1 MFSFVSKVPKL
12 LFKETTSLAPS
23 VMLSAVTKTLA
34 RKLGADTFSTQENLE
49 ESMRRAQ
56 EDADMLRDLLLPLE
70 EEIKA
75 LKDKLRATDEQLQ
88 RCIACGHNAPP
99 PSEAAAETLATVAPS
114 VQQDTTA
121 AAPLSGEAAPQSPV
135 ACDMCC
141 NYETQLQREQV
152 RNSELEQRLLAAEKA
167 MERQKEDLLKEIG
180 FRKDMEGKWNEKRE
194 EHKLQLHEL
203 NRRTLCAEQ
212 DLQELRKTY
221 NEYCAA
227 VSEELR
233 RLSERR
239 ETVQKHLDLL
249 QQENHRLVGKF
260 TVHSQTLQNEAI
272 NLPDTL
278 EVCMWQTQFAILN
291 IHLSCLVIGTA
302 GEGFETARRLD
313 CSRDWQGGSRTA
325 RGKY

>member
-1 MFSFVSKVPKL
+1 
-12 LFKETTSLAPS
+12 
-23 VMLSAVTKTLA
+23 
-34 RKLGADTFSTQENLE
+34 
-49 ESMRRAQ
+49 MRRAQ

-88 RCIACGHNAPP
+88 RCIACGHNAP
-99 PSEAAAETLATVAPS
+99 SSLVADAVAAPAPAATF
-114 VQQDTTA
+114 VQDIVA
-121 AAPLSGEAAPQSPV
+121 AAPGEATPQSPV

-141 NYETQLQREQV
+141 NYETQLQLEQV

-167 MERQKEDLLKEIG
+167 MERQKEDLLKEIS
-180 FRKDMEGKWNEKRE
+180 FRKDMEEKWNEKRE

-239 ETVQKHLDLL
+239 ETVQKHLELL

-260 TVHSQTLQNEAI
+260 TVHSQKLQNEAI

-278 EVCMWQTQFAILN
+278 EVQF
-291 IHLSCLVIGTA
+291 
-302 GEGFETARRLD
+302 
-313 CSRDWQGGSRTA
+313 
-325 RGKY
+325 